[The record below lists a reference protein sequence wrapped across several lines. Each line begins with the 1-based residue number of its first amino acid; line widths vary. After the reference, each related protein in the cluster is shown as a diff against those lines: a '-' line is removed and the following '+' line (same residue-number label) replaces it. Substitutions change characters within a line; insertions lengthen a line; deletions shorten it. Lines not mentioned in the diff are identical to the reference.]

1 MARNS
6 ENLLFQIVPD
16 GLIKR
21 QEVRTIYV
29 RNGMVTEE
37 RVERVFFDEGLE
49 EYSDARSSIP
59 LVSRLFSNEIRA
71 DAVSNGLRKLSE
83 GNHGT

>member
-1 MARNS
+1 MARKS
-6 ENLLFQIVPD
+6 ENLLFQSVPD

-37 RVERVFFDEGLE
+37 RIERVFFDEDLE
-49 EYSDARSSIP
+49 EYFDARTSTP
-59 LVSRLFSNEIRA
+59 LAKSRSQKN
-71 DAVSNGLRKLSE
+71 LR
-83 GNHGT
+83 